1 MGLKQRYDVIQS
13 SLSGYDSLNCPIYAD
28 KVIRTIEM
36 IVVPKEFKS
45 VKDGLLTIET
55 KHLGLTTDKDLKRG
69 MKIRALSGGDE
80 YIVEH
85 PNNIARLAQITMRR
99 VEYGD

>member
-69 MKIRALSGGDE
+69 MKIRTLSGGDE